1 MPLLDVFWTM
11 LWFFLWILW
20 FFLLFRVLLDIF
32 RSRDLGG
39 WGKAGWVAFVIILP
53 FLGVLVYLI
62 ARGRKMTDRDVA
74 DAQAQDKAFR
84 TYVQEA
90 AHGNG
95 AGTADEL
102 AKLADLRDHGVISEA
117 EFQQG
122 KQKILQTAV

>member
-122 KQKILQTAV
+122 KQKILQTAA